1 MGEPHRGQLN
11 PKVRSAGRTICSEA
25 DVIRDACPAIRTGRV
40 PVPRHDRRDRSGD
53 IRREQPKAAAL
64 AHGDEGRNSIRTP
77 LSELPQAQIDRYRKY
92 RQPSA
97 GSYQATNHV
106 RNREIDDLL
115 DAMDS
120 MACRKT
126 TACRDKWGEQWS
138 SNRVHRAEHVDNC
151 QRRGRGA
158 VSRSTVNHIKRK
170 EKKNAVNQ
178 KTKGGSV
185 GIRGNPTQKSIKSKM
200 RDGAAAPSPTKGKEA
215 GPRQCHSQLRPRQ
228 NKEALKVKTCLRP
241 WTQEDAR

>member
-1 MGEPHRGQLN
+1 MQ
-11 PKVRSAGRTICSEA
+11 
-25 DVIRDACPAIRTGRV
+25 
-40 PVPRHDRRDRSGD
+40 RSGRD
-53 IRREQPKAAAL
+53 TGCLSHNSNRQSARSSTRSSRSVGRYTPRAAHSSCAGSWGRNRPRRSPPGCPL
-64 AHGDEGRNSIRTP
+64 GDEGRNSIRTP

-106 RNREIDDLL
+106 RNREIADLL